1 MKSKRSFVGV
11 TAALYCCLWLMC
23 CNENNNRKKAAEYH
37 DFSGVVLHN
46 RSINAIDFEF
56 MYNGDNYKI
65 LFFGKDIASVH
76 ITKNHEWE
84 EGIPPLLLDFENN
97 IEQFIIDELNNSP
110 LINTVDSKISKEI
123 NSLTVSDTLHSE
135 NNVQIMPTD
144 DLVNYLIELLEIY
157 YLPLYI
163 VQNGDTLSSIC
174 LKIYGDTDYEKII
187 KYNHGMKL
195 KNQYLVVRPNEK
207 IRVKNPTGRI

>member
-1 MKSKRSFVGV
+1 MKYLMV
-11 TAALYCCLWLMC
+11 LYCCLLLIC
-23 CNENNNRKKAAEYH
+23 CDGNNNQIKAAEYH
-37 DFSGVVLHN
+37 DFSGIVLHN

-65 LFFGKDIASVH
+65 LFSGKDIASVN
-76 ITKNHEWE
+76 IAKNHELDE
-84 EGIPPLLLDFENN
+84 NIPPLLLDFENN

-110 LINTVDSKISKEI
+110 LINILDSKISKGI
-123 NSLTVSDTLHSE
+123 NSLTVSDNLHSE

-144 DLVNYLIELLEIY
+144 DLINYLIELLEIY
-157 YLPLYI
+157 YLPLYV